1 MAEEVKTTEQKLAEE
16 VARAA
21 QPIELKLDIGG
32 EVFKGSTWEEVARAA
47 AKAKEDTTIA
57 LKSEKQRAFDLE
69 QRLQSQPAIPAKAE
83 GEMKGFDSEAYWNL
97 VKDGKIIEAQNY
109 VDSIRFGLKPEE
121 VVPTI
126 SDAVNKA
133 NKLSDQ
139 VELERFKFQNQDFPS
154 TAEASESVL
163 SLVQEWGVPWDAGT
177 LTAAFKTRVQEG
189 KIKPL
194 EVKREEGRPVPIP
207 GSAGIGAGPSGQTI
221 GQYTLEQFAILPLEK
236 QREVLVNAGMM

>member
-1 MAEEVKTTEQKLAEE
+1 MAEEMKTTEQKLAEE
-16 VARAA
+16 VAKAA

-32 EVFKGSTWEEVARAA
+32 EVFKGATWEEVARAA

-139 VELERFKFQNQDFPS
+139 VELERFKFQNPDFDPATS
-154 TAEASESVL
+154 SGAVL
-163 SLVQEWGVPWDAGT
+163 DLIEKWGIPWDAGT
-177 LTAAFKTRVQEG
+177 LTASFKTLVHEG
-189 KIKPL
+189 KVKPR
-194 EVKREEGRPVPIP
+194 EVKKEEGERPIPIP
-207 GSAGIGAGPSGQTI
+207 GSSGTSAAQSGQTI
-221 GQYTLEQFAILPLEK
+221 GQYTLEAFAALPLDK